1 MCGKSPAKGIG
12 WCHHFDETI
21 RRNSN
26 SIRLRCKG
34 MYWIIMIMTNDVKL
48 AIRLVSM
55 CKKLPLLHA
64 CSHHDKFDLFWH
76 LSSQDFELS
85 IKIHNPKNT
94 NFDRESFQ
102 ISIFVSK
109 GERTGCT
116 RASTTSLCG
125 VATAHRGNSIDVGTW
140 CWYQRCWRLRI
151 QCIAFVQRTRVSLSH
166 IVKRSNQSSCQVL
179 SHHLL
184 FYDENRL
191 HNDCNEIS
199 TSNGALINKHSAQLS
214 KSDVLIEIEI

>member
-1 MCGKSPAKGIG
+1 MLV
-12 WCHHFDETI
+12 
-21 RRNSN
+21 R
-26 SIRLRCKG
+26 
-34 MYWIIMIMTNDVKL
+34 IMINL
-48 AIRLVSM
+48 IY
-55 CKKLPLLHA
+55 
-64 CSHHDKFDLFWH
+64 FDIFRA
-76 LSSQDFELS
+76 
-85 IKIHNPKNT
+85 KIS
-94 NFDRESFQ
+94 SFQ
-102 ISIFVSK
+102 SKFIIQRTLILTENPFKSQLFSSK

-191 HNDCNEIS
+191 HNDCK
-199 TSNGALINKHSAQLS
+199 LQWNKHIKWCSN
-214 KSDVLIEIEI
+214 